1 MECLILQPEHRINM
15 ELQAPKLLFIDKRA
29 NRLTSPTCGSQWT
42 AGVPLIPS
50 SLYFSTFILHTGC
63 SLHMCTTNHA
73 ERLVLVLSSYLT
85 EKPGVQILS
94 PALFPRQ
101 LTKLSHLAT
110 LCMCIRQG
118 NTNALTKTG
127 RFKLLFLNL
136 FLGSMSRSAELPS
149 PGIYIP
155 YTSWAQ
161 FSVK

>member
-1 MECLILQPEHRINM
+1 
-15 ELQAPKLLFIDKRA
+15 
-29 NRLTSPTCGSQWT
+29 
-42 AGVPLIPS
+42 
-50 SLYFSTFILHTGC
+50 
-63 SLHMCTTNHA
+63 MCTTNHA

-136 FLGSMSRSAELPS
+136 FLRCSWEHEQISRAACSRYLHPIHQLSTVFSKIKQAQALTTEAMAEIVRCSFFYLNRS
-149 PGIYIP
+149 NN
-155 YTSWAQ
+155 
-161 FSVK
+161 